1 MPARSLKSLVLAVVS
16 SALTATLVAGETF
29 EIPRTDE
36 EIHIDGRLDDTAW
49 ERSLVFELNYETDP
63 GENVEPPVR
72 TECRMTYSE
81 SHIYYGCHAFDPEP
95 EKIRARY
102 SDRDNSFPTDD
113 VVGLAVDPF
122 NAQNTSFVFDVNPLG
137 VQNDRVYSEING
149 RSDPSWDALWDSAGR
164 LVDDGFIVEAK
175 IPFSSLRFPR
185 SNGQAQ
191 TWGFNFRR
199 YQPREVFRRI
209 SIHPFDRNNSCRL
222 CQHSE
227 LVGFADVDPGKSL
240 EITPT
245 LVGTRSSELDEDEF
259 PDGELV
265 SSDPDLD
272 PGLFVSWGMT
282 PNLNLSGTINPDFSQ
297 VEADVAQLDINEQ
310 FALFFP
316 ELRPFFLEG
325 ASFFDTR
332 IRAVHTRN
340 LADPNWGVKLT
351 GQEGK
356 NGLGVLAVEDAQTNL
371 LLPGPESSDVET
383 IEDESLAGVL
393 RYRRDVGQAST
404 IGVLFTGREANDYSN
419 VVGGVDGKLRLTE
432 NDTLQF
438 QYLRS
443 QTEYPLEFGEEF
455 DQPEGSFDD
464 DAIHF
469 SLFHNTRNWELG
481 TFYRDIGADFRA
493 DLGFL
498 RRVDSRFFG
507 IRGGY
512 NWYGDPDDWFTRIEV
527 GGGWDRGRRESGDLI
542 DEETEFRVSIQGSR
556 WQSHVSFGGAL
567 EKQVYDG
574 VLFDD
579 MVTTWVAGSIRPLA
593 AVAMGLEVSQA
604 DAIDFSEVRPGEQTR
619 ISPFLL
625 LSPGRHLQTNIFHT
639 FRSLDVDGGTL
650 FEANLT
656 ELRLVYQINSRAFVR
671 LITQFT
677 QIDRNPDLYVLDEDD
692 DPIVPTTEEL
702 FGQFLFSY
710 RIDARTALYLGYSSG
725 YLDELDS
732 GLIQTG
738 NTLFLKLSYA
748 WQP

>member
-1 MPARSLKSLVLAVVS
+1 MTASSFKHLPLVMALCLSPAMLRA
-16 SALTATLVAGETF
+16 ETF
-29 EIPRTDE
+29 EIPRTEE
-36 EIHIDGRLDDTAW
+36 EIQIDGHLDDSAW
-49 ERSLVFELNYETDP
+49 EDSLVFELNYETNP
-63 GENVEPPVR
+63 GENVEPPVK

-81 SHIYYGCHAFDPEP
+81 SHLFYGCHAFDPEP
-95 EKIRARY
+95 DKIRARY

-137 VQNDRVYSEING
+137 VQNDRVYSEIAG

-164 LVDDGFIVEAK
+164 LVDDGYVVEAK

-185 SNGQAQ
+185 SDGEAQ

-199 YQPREVFRRI
+199 YHPREVFRRI

-222 CQHSE
+222 CQHSD
-227 LVGFADVDPGKSL
+227 LVGFTDVDPGRSL

-245 LVGTRSSELDEDEF
+245 LVGTRSSELDEEDF
-259 PDGELV
+259 PDGNRV
-265 SSDPDLD
+265 SEDPDLD

-282 PNLNLSGTINPDFSQ
+282 PNMNLSGTINPDFSQ

-340 LADPNWGVKLT
+340 LADPNWGVKMT

-356 NGLGVLAVEDAQTNL
+356 NGIGVLAVEDAQTNL
-371 LLPGPESSDVET
+371 LLPGPESSEVET
-383 IEDESLAGVL
+383 IDDESLAGVV
-393 RYRRDVGQAST
+393 RYRRDVGEAST
-404 IGVLFTGREANDYSN
+404 IGLLLTGREADDYSN
-419 VVGGVDGKLRLTE
+419 AVAGVDGKIRITD

-443 QTEYPLEFGEEF
+443 ETEYPDEFGEEF

-469 SLFHNTRNWELG
+469 SLFHTTRNWEIG
-481 TFYRDIGADFRA
+481 TFYRDVGADFRA

-498 RRVDSRFFG
+498 RRVDSRFLG

-512 NWYGDPDDWFTRIEV
+512 NWYGDEDDWFTRIEV

-542 DEETEFRVSIQGSR
+542 DEETDVRVSLEGSK
-556 WQSHVSFGGAL
+556 W
-567 EKQVYDG
+567 
-574 VLFDD
+574 
-579 MVTTWVAGSIRPLA
+579 
-593 AVAMGLEVSQA
+593 
-604 DAIDFSEVRPGEQTR
+604 
-619 ISPFLL
+619 
-625 LSPGRHLQTNIFHT
+625 
-639 FRSLDVDGGTL
+639 
-650 FEANLT
+650 
-656 ELRLVYQINSRAFVR
+656 
-671 LITQFT
+671 
-677 QIDRNPDLYVLDEDD
+677 
-692 DPIVPTTEEL
+692 
-702 FGQFLFSY
+702 
-710 RIDARTALYLGYSSG
+710 
-725 YLDELDS
+725 
-732 GLIQTG
+732 
-738 NTLFLKLSYA
+738 
-748 WQP
+748 